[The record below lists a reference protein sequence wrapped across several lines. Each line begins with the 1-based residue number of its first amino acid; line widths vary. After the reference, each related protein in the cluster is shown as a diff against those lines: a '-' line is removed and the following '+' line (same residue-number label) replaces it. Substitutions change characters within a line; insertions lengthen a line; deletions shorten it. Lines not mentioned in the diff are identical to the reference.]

1 VTRVLALVPDLLF
14 GSNLQGQL
22 AAGGHEVALL
32 ADAERLRRELDAH
45 AAASATEDV
54 HSADVA
60 HAADAAEKIVL
71 IVDLTQELDG
81 AALIGELRAQGA
93 LAGVRT
99 LGFYAHVNPAVRERA
114 LQAGFELVVPRSR
127 IAREGVELV
136 RQLSRG

>member
-22 AAGGHEVALL
+22 AAGGHEVTLL
-32 ADAERLRRELDAH
+32 ADAERLRHELDAH
-45 AAASATEDV
+45 A
-54 HSADVA
+54 
-60 HAADAAEKIVL
+60 DAERIVL
-71 IVDLTQELDG
+71 IVDLTQQLDG

-93 LAGVRT
+93 LTGVRT
-99 LGFYAHVNPAVRERA
+99 LGFYAHVDPAVRERA
-114 LQAGFELVVPRSR
+114 LRAGFELVVPRSR